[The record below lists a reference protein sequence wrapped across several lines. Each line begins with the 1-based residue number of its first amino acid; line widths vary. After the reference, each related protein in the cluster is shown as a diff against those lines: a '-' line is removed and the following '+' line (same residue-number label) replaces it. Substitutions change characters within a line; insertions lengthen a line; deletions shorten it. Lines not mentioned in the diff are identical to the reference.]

1 MGLPAVPQRGSL
13 FFCSATLELRGVL
26 RRQSYDRLLIEQPT
40 NGQKVACF
48 AKTNS
53 PIMIGVF
60 VLLFL
65 LAAACC
71 HAFNLPMNQRLLPR
85 HVNTRMLLDPHS
97 VQHIIHEIPTWAQ
110 FAAQG
115 MADGAV
121 VAVPDV
127 AQDAATGAGA
137 AEEGFSAM
145 SILSRL
151 NPFAAFDSF
160 QQTIQESIQG
170 LDRTLKGFGLK
181 EAYGPSIILFTCLV
195 RLCVLPLNFRQI
207 KSSSSTAALQPKLKE
222 IKEKFPDNKELQNQ
236 LSAMVFQEAKV
247 NPLAGCF
254 PAIVQIPV
262 FLSLYRSFLSLASEG
277 QMDEPFLW
285 VPNLVG
291 PTFGTRSIDWLT
303 KGWVDNIPPLGW
315 HDTIAYLTLPV
326 MLVIAQSISLK
337 VLTPPS
343 EDPAVQRT
351 NAILK
356 YLPLLLGY
364 FALSV
369 PAGLG
374 VYWVTN
380 NLLSTLTTV
389 SIKQYFKANPLPL
402 EKINIDELANSQNS
416 AYYNPAWGY
425 SSKEQMYEEA
435 KLHYRPPRVPRVPA
449 DFV

>member
-1 MGLPAVPQRGSL
+1 
-13 FFCSATLELRGVL
+13 
-26 RRQSYDRLLIEQPT
+26 
-40 NGQKVACF
+40 
-48 AKTNS
+48 
-53 PIMIGVF
+53 MIGVF

-71 HAFNLPMNQRLLPR
+71 HAFNLPMNQRLVPR
-85 HVNTRMLLDPHS
+85 HVNTRMLLDPHA
-97 VQHIIHEIPTWAQ
+97 VQHMIHEIPTWAQ

-115 MADGAV
+115 MADSAV
-121 VAVPDV
+121 VAVPDA
-127 AQDAATGAGA
+127 AQDAAGVA
-137 AEEGFSAM
+137 EGFSPM
-145 SILSRL
+145 TLLNKL

-160 QQTIQESIQG
+160 QNRIQDSIQSF
-170 LDRTLKGFGLK
+170 DRTLQGFGLK

-207 KSSSSTAALQPKLKE
+207 KSTSSTAALQPKLKE

-236 LSAMVFQEAKV
+236 LTSMVFQEAKV

-254 PAIVQIPV
+254 PALVQIPV

-303 KGWVDNIPPLGW
+303 KGWIDNVPPLGW
-315 HDTIAYLTLPV
+315 HDTLAYLTLPF

-364 FALSV
+364 F
-369 PAGLG
+369 GLP
-374 VYWVTN
+374 T
-380 NLLSTLTTV
+380 
-389 SIKQYFKANPLPL
+389 I
-402 EKINIDELANSQNS
+402 
-416 AYYNPAWGY
+416 YY
-425 SSKEQMYEEA
+425 Q
-435 KLHYRPPRVPRVPA
+435 H
-449 DFV
+449 

>member
-1 MGLPAVPQRGSL
+1 
-13 FFCSATLELRGVL
+13 
-26 RRQSYDRLLIEQPT
+26 
-40 NGQKVACF
+40 
-48 AKTNS
+48 
-53 PIMIGVF
+53 MIGVF

-65 LAAACC
+65 LATACC
-71 HAFNLPMNQRLLPR
+71 NAFNLPRNQRWVPR
-85 HVNTRMLLDPHS
+85 QINTRMLLDPHS
-97 VQHIIHEIPTWAQ
+97 MQQMIHEIPTWAQ

-115 MADGAV
+115 MADSAV
-121 VAVPDV
+121 VAVPD
-127 AQDAATGAGA
+127 AAPDAASVT
-137 AEEGFSAM
+137 EGFSPM
-145 SILSRL
+145 TILNKL

-160 QQTIQESIQG
+160 QQTIQESIQAF
-170 LDRTLKGFGLK
+170 DRTLKGFGLK
-181 EAYGPSIILFTCLV
+181 EAYGPSIILFTLLV

-207 KSSSSTAALQPKLKE
+207 KSTTSTAALQPKLKE

-236 LSAMVFQEAKV
+236 LSSMVFQEAKV

-254 PAIVQIPV
+254 PALVQIPV

-303 KGWVDNIPPLGW
+303 KGWVDNVPPLGW
-315 HDTIAYLTLPV
+315 HDTLAYLSLPI

-343 EDPAVQRT
+343 DDPAVQRT

-380 NLLSTLTTV
+380 NLLSTATTV
-389 SIKQYFKANPLPL
+389 SIKQYFKANPVAL
-402 EKINIDELANSQNS
+402 ETINIDELANSQNS
-416 AYYNPAWGY
+416 AYYNPVWGY
-425 SSKEQMYEEA
+425 NSREQMYEEA
-435 KLHYRPPRVPRVPA
+435 KLHYKPPRVPRVPS